1 MTVSP
6 KTQALRY
13 RIWAYANPRGWDV
26 TYNEVADAIGEPV
39 RSVASVIQHA
49 KWASRMR
56 VAERHVVRDNWG
68 LNGAG
73 SLAGSYTAADIV
85 AGRIGNEAGV

>member
-13 RIWAYANPRGWDV
+13 RIWAYSNPRGWDV
-26 TYNEVADAIGEPV
+26 TMQDIADALGESMARV
-39 RSVASVIQHA
+39 RSCIANTPG
-49 KWASRMR
+49 WAGRVRWTTDGSRGIEAYQAG
-56 VAERHVVRDNWG
+56 AER
-68 LNGAG
+68 AG
-73 SLAGSYTAADIV
+73 RYVAADIV

>member
-26 TYNEVADAIGEPV
+26 TTQDIADALGESMARIRSCIATTPGWGGRV
-39 RSVASVIQHA
+39 RGTTDGMQGMTSYQAG
-49 KWASRMR
+49 
-56 VAERHVVRDNWG
+56 AERAGRHV
-68 LNGAG
+68 
-73 SLAGSYTAADIV
+73 AADIV